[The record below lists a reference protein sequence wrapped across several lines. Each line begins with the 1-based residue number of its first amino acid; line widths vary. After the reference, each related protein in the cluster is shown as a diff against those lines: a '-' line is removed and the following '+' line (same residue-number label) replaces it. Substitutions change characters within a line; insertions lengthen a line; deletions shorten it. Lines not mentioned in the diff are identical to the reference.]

1 MNDTNPPVQS
11 LRSLVIASGVAMLIA
26 GVVLT
31 AFVLPAEYGI
41 DPTGIGKKMG
51 LTVLAETDTVQATA
65 TPLPIGQAADISC
78 NEPSVAANHG
88 VITEHNAT
96 STATPQWQDSVK
108 IIVPAKQGLEYKF
121 HLTEGAT
128 LEYTWAT
135 DGAKLY
141 FDFHGEPKGDKTGY
155 FKSFK
160 ESTDK
165 QSSGA
170 LTAPFEGSHG
180 WYWENNTRAPVTI
193 ILNTKGSYQILG
205 LM

>member
-1 MNDTNPPVQS
+1 MNDIDPPVQS
-11 LRSLVIASGVAMLIA
+11 LRSLIIASTVATVIAGF
-26 GVVLT
+26 VLT

-51 LTVLAETDTVQATA
+51 LTVLAETSTVQAA
-65 TPLPIGQAADISC
+65 AIPLPIGQAAVIDC
-78 NEPSVAANHG
+78 AGPSVSANNG
-88 VITEHNAT
+88 VNAEHNDA
-96 STATPQWQDSVK
+96 SAPTPQWQDSVK

-121 HLTEGAT
+121 HLIKGAS
-128 LEYTWAT
+128 LEYAWVT

-193 ILNTKGSYQILG
+193 ILNTKGSYRILG